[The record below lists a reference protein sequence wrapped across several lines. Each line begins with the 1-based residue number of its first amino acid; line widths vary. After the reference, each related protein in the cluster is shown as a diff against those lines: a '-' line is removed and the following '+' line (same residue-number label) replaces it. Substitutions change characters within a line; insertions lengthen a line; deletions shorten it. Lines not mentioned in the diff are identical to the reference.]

1 MREETTTEHWTDLGI
16 WVIWSHWREHPWCR
30 RFSTTLPAPYGLIIY
45 YFYFLVVK
53 WTDDFFS
60 FLRWTI
66 VPTARLT
73 PTLVAQSGC
82 FHPWIINI
90 FHWSL
95 IVLSSQPLLPVF
107 PQETWLSY
115 LHILNLLQISS
126 FCQPSL
132 DQEALY
138 REREGEW
145 NSLLEA
151 LGRTENYTLSVQHSA
166 FWQTDDF

>member
-1 MREETTTEHWTDLGI
+1 MDW
-16 WVIWSHWREHPWCR
+16 W
-30 RFSTTLPAPYGLIIY
+30 
-45 YFYFLVVK
+45 
-53 WTDDFFS
+53 FFS

-107 PQETWLSY
+107 PQETWFSY

-132 DQEALY
+132 DLLALY

-145 NSLLEA
+145 NSLLEV
-151 LGRTENYTLSVQHSA
+151 LGRTENYTLSVSIQHSDKLMTFNQDNF
-166 FWQTDDF
+166 FWCGGIFYFAVDGEVWVLPLCSGCFWSHEGWKHWHIPPGKGLK

>member
-1 MREETTTEHWTDLGI
+1 MCWFWMMRGTKCLT
-16 WVIWSHWREHPWCR
+16 PPCR

-82 FHPWIINI
+82 FHP
-90 FHWSL
+90 
-95 IVLSSQPLLPVF
+95 
-107 PQETWLSY
+107 
-115 LHILNLLQISS
+115 
-126 FCQPSL
+126 
-132 DQEALY
+132 
-138 REREGEW
+138 
-145 NSLLEA
+145 
-151 LGRTENYTLSVQHSA
+151 
-166 FWQTDDF
+166 